1 MPKKKDTRQLLIESS
16 EFISQIKLSNEL
28 KEAVKLSPGK
38 AGTLIVRNIPA
49 TICNRPNQNNRIY
62 STEVIQEAINNAK
75 LAIETKQLLGKPN
88 EHPEGS
94 FIAPSEAS
102 HVIINA
108 YIKKNVKYIIEG
120 KEEVNDMLF
129 MDWEILNTQNGK
141 DLRALFEAEC
151 SIGTSIRGLGDL
163 EGQYVKNYQLI
174 GIDCVGQPSS
184 STFTRMPVS
193 ESVKVE
199 LADPRKLEETF
210 TVTTSSTNVVRD
222 LNAAAQLQAELDNI
236 GYGTVVKTSTKL
248 DSETDPKT
256 GAETTI
262 TTLEAETSDDVGEL
276 DQALQLARNAMLNG
290 KVSIDSITIENVKE
304 EEPKESVENKED
316 EKTLNEEE
324 KDPTY
329 LALKKSNYYR
339 FNTPEEYMQFIND
352 NANYLD
358 NGYSLPEAEKIFA
371 EYTDNKISPE
381 LACHKLEGFVSNITN
396 KTFEEDEYV
405 PESTLIKE
413 DEDGNIDARETEEK
427 RSSDLRSVLN
437 NIDNYLL
444 KILDSIDVLDPNNR
458 DKRTKVFELWDE
470 VRRARTLSQP
480 FENMDNNQRISEFKR
495 IIDKANQFIS
505 EYKNVKMESTMTES
519 KKEEEKDPNEGKK
532 FVLRCKTNG
541 KYIAMN
547 GNAIDFVE
555 NPKEAIHFVQG
566 KEESGIVHLSNI
578 KKILDTMGQYE
589 VEKYY
594 RKEQKVTNEGLGS
607 GNPVAGNIKPQNA
620 IIPQKNTNNE
630 ILHNDENTS
639 LNEDDSNYKAKIE
652 IQKADGNMETD
663 EIPVASK
670 DLDSMLKEIGNLYAM
685 KSQNANGMLKI
696 TVINTTTGEASVYNP
711 ETNSF
716 EAAQQVQEDIQNN
729 LDTEKNK
736 DTLQQNNSTLT
747 AKIDN
752 KQEISKEFDS
762 PLQASIAKAG
772 MENGELDADTM
783 LNEDENKDESETI
796 KCAWCGEEF
805 EKSNMK
811 KEKDL
816 GYLCNTCAKGI
827 QSREGKLNFE
837 EDNQPKIK
845 SGWYV
850 SCDGIG
856 VSGPYQSKEEALEG
870 LEGFENVISV
880 DYIDEKDIE
889 ETKISEVL
897 YKNPSEPSDPYID
910 EPLKEERKRF
920 KFYLPDDFDF
930 SPEQL
935 KELENI
941 HDLYIEGR
949 LDDSQAF
956 EALEKINIKNP
967 FAGEMITAWNKALF
981 DEIDELGAAAFED
994 DEYMVENSSDSD
1006 EEISILLGDID
1017 WDING
1022 ITSKFMANSQPDD
1035 VATHGDL
1042 ESLINDLPDTL
1053 SVKIKAN
1060 DINMDDPEKIKNTL
1074 LDLASDNSGLKINNA
1089 TILDI
1094 K

>member
-199 LADPRKLEETF
+199 LADPHKLEETF

-304 EEPKESVENKED
+304 EEPKESVEKPV
-316 EKTLNEEE
+316 EEGI
-324 KDPTY
+324 KGGLVGGTAGAVLGGAVAGP
-329 LALKKSNYYR
+329 LGALGGAAS
-339 FNTPEEYMQFIND
+339 
-352 NANYLD
+352 
-358 NGYSLPEAEKIFA
+358 GYSL
-371 EYTDNKISPE
+371 
-381 LACHKLEGFVSNITN
+381 GSNIGDDLS
-396 KTFEEDEYV
+396 EEYV
-405 PESTLIKE
+405 PESALIKE
-413 DEDGNIDARETEEK
+413 DEDDNIDARKAEEK
-427 RSSDLRSVLN
+427 RSSNLRSVLN

-444 KILDSIDVLDPNNR
+444 KILDSINVLDSNSR
-458 DKRTKVFELWDE
+458 DKHKEVFELWDE

-495 IIDKANQFIS
+495 IIDKANKFIS
-505 EYKNVKMESTMTES
+505 EYKNVKIESTMTES

-620 IIPQKNTNNE
+620 AIPQKNTNNE

-711 ETNSF
+711 ETSSF

-783 LNEDENKDESETI
+783 LNEDEDKDELETI

-856 VSGPYQSKEEALEG
+856 ISGPYQSKEEALEG

-889 ETKISEVL
+889 EAKISEVL

-967 FAGEMITAWNKALF
+967 FAGEMITTWNKALF
-981 DEIDELGAAAFED
+981 DEIDELGTAAFGD
-994 DEYMVENSSDSD
+994 DEYIVENSSDSD

-1017 WDING
+1017 WDVNG
-1022 ITSKFMANSQPDD
+1022 ITSKFMANSQLDD

-1053 SVKIKAN
+1053 SVKIKAD